1 MILELRRPLVFLDLE
16 TTGLDPE
23 TDRIVEI
30 GLVKVHPDARRER
43 LCERVNPEREIPE
56 NASRVHGIRTE
67 DVCGLFGKPR
77 LRERISDLIAFIGD
91 SDLAGFN
98 SLAFDTPLWLEE
110 CTRCGA
116 TFSMDGRHQVDVRN
130 IFRVKETTWDRFLM
144 GKRTLA
150 AAVRHFCGK
159 DLPGAHSAAVDAD
172 ATVDVL
178 LAQLERYPDLPRE
191 VPGLHAFCADAA
203 RQLAG

>member
-1 MILELRRPLVFLDLE
+1 MILELSRPLVFLDLE

-30 GLVKVHPDARRER
+30 GLVKVHPDGRRES
-43 LCERVNPEREIPE
+43 LCERVNPERDIPDT
-56 NASRVHGIRTE
+56 AARVHGIRTE

-77 LRERISDLIAFIGD
+77 LKERVHDFVTFIGD
-91 SDLAGFN
+91 NDLAGFN
-98 SLAFDTPLWLEE
+98 SISYDTPLWIRE
-110 CTRCGA
+110 CVRCGVS
-116 TFSMDGRHQVDVRN
+116 FPMDKRHQIDVRN

-159 DLPGAHSAAVDAD
+159 DLPGAHAADVDAG

-178 LAQLERYPDLPRE
+178 LAQLERYPDLPRN
-191 VPGLHAFCADAA
+191 VPGLHDFCAEAA

>member
-23 TDRIVEI
+23 NDRIVEI
-30 GLVKVHPDARRER
+30 GLVKVHPDGQRES
-43 LCERVNPEREIPE
+43 LCERVNPERDIPE
-56 NASRVHGIRTE
+56 TAARVHGIRTE
-67 DVCGLFGKPR
+67 EVCGLFGKPR
-77 LRERISDLIAFIGD
+77 LKERIHDLLEFMGD
-91 SDLAGFN
+91 SDMAGFN
-98 SLAFDTPLWLEE
+98 SLAFDTPLWLKE
-110 CTRCGA
+110 CGRCGVA
-116 TFSMDGRHQVDVRN
+116 FPMQGRHQVDVRN

-159 DLPGAHSAAVDAD
+159 DLPGAHAADVDAN

-178 LAQLERYPDLPRE
+178 LAQLERYPDLPRD
-191 VPGLHAFCADAA
+191 VPGLHDFCLEAA

>member
-1 MILELRRPLVFLDLE
+1 MILDLRRPLVFLDLE

-30 GLVKVHPDARRER
+30 GLVKLHPDGRREP
-43 LCERVNPEREIPE
+43 LCERVNPERDIPD

-77 LRERISDLIAFIGD
+77 LKDRIDDLLVFVGD
-91 SDLAGFN
+91 CDLAGFN
-98 SLAFDTPLWLEE
+98 SIAFDTPLWIQE
-110 CTRCGA
+110 CARCGSP
-116 TFSMDGRHQVDVRN
+116 FSMAGRHQIDARN
-130 IFRVKETTWDRFLM
+130 IFRIKETTWDRFLM

-159 DLPGAHSAAVDAD
+159 DLPGAHAADVDAG
-172 ATVDVL
+172 ATIDVL
-178 LAQLERYPDLPRE
+178 LAQLERYPDLPRD
-191 VPGLHAFCADAA
+191 VPGLHDFCVEAG

>member
-30 GLVKVHPDARRER
+30 GLVKVHPDGTREG
-43 LCERVNPEREIPE
+43 LCERLNPERDIPE
-56 NASRVHGIRTE
+56 TASRVHGMRTE

-77 LRERISDLIAFIGD
+77 LKERIDDLIAFIGEAD
-91 SDLAGFN
+91 IAGFN
-98 SLAFDTPLWLEE
+98 SIAFDTPLWIRE
-110 CTRCGA
+110 CGRCA
-116 TFSMDGRHQVDVRN
+116 VSFSMQDRHHVDVRN

-150 AAVRHFCGK
+150 AAVRHFCGR
-159 DLPGAHSAAVDAD
+159 DLPGAHAADVDAG
-172 ATVDVL
+172 ATADVL
-178 LAQLERYPDLPRE
+178 LAQLERYPDLPRD
-191 VPGLHAFCADAA
+191 VPGLHDFCAEAA

>member
-30 GLVKVHPDARRER
+30 GLVKVHPDGQRES
-43 LCERVNPEREIPE
+43 LCERVNPERDIPE
-56 NASRVHGIRTE
+56 TAARVHGIRTE
-67 DVCGLFGKPR
+67 EVCGLFGKPR
-77 LRERISDLIAFIGD
+77 LKERIHDLLAFIGD

-98 SLAFDTPLWLEE
+98 SIAFDTPLWLKE
-110 CTRCGA
+110 CGRCCV
-116 TFSMDGRHQVDVRN
+116 TFPMLDRHQIDARN

-159 DLPGAHSAAVDAD
+159 DLPGAHAADVDAH

-178 LAQLERYPDLPRE
+178 LAQLERYPDLPRD
-191 VPGLHAFCADAA
+191 VPSLHEFCAEAA

>member
-1 MILELRRPLVFLDLE
+1 MLLKLRRPLVFLDLE

-30 GLVKVHPDARRER
+30 GLLKLHPDGRRES
-43 LCERVNPEREIPE
+43 LCERVNPEREIPST
-56 NASRVHGIRTE
+56 AARVHGIRTE

-77 LRERISDLIAFIGD
+77 LKERIHELLAFVGE

-98 SLAFDTPLWLEE
+98 SIAFDTPLLIKE
-110 CTRCGA
+110 CERCGV
-116 TFSMDGRHQVDVRN
+116 TFSMEGRCQIDVRN
-130 IFRVKETTWDRFLM
+130 IFRMKETTWDRFLM

-159 DLPGAHSAAVDAD
+159 DLPGAHAADVDAG
-172 ATVDVL
+172 ATADVL
-178 LAQLERYPDLPRE
+178 LAQLERYPDLPRD
-191 VPGLHAFCADAA
+191 VPGLHDFCAEAA